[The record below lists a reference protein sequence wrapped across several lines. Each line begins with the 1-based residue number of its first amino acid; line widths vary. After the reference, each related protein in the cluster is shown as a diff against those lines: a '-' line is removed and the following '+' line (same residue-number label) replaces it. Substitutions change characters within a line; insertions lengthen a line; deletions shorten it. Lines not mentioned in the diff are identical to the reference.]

1 MKENETSDKEFEKN
15 SLQNKGIKIQIIF
28 ESAELNL
35 FFKGQSINENS
46 EGHLT

>member
-28 ESAELNL
+28 ESAENL